1 MQNAQC
7 LLCLVILN
15 FYWLTACIH
24 LYNTFATE
32 STVFSV
38 CEPISLPLKCMLSC
52 EYGTCEPSSLWPALA
67 HSCSLWP
74 TLALPLAHSATITLA
89 HSGSLWLSQA
99 LIRFLLGSLRRSCI
113 APVYPAL
120 KMMTVWW
127 RWLNQNHDHGKQF
140 WSAPQRGCTRCWSGL
155 GQRGSPEKQRSQ
167 SFEEKKYWEDPKY
180 VKPCKADLKTRI
192 NVLQTWFDC

>member
-1 MQNAQC
+1 M
-7 LLCLVILN
+7 
-15 FYWLTACIH
+15 TCIV
-24 LYNTFATE
+24 L
-32 STVFSV
+32 SV
-38 CEPISLPLKCMLSC
+38 CEPISLPLSCMMSC
-52 EYGTCEPSSLWPALA
+52 EHGTCEPSSLWLALA
-67 HSCSLWP
+67 HSCSFWP
-74 TLALPLAHSATITLA
+74 TLALPLAHSVTVTLA
-89 HSGSLWLSQA
+89 HFGWLWLSQA
-99 LIRFLLGSLRRSCI
+99 LIRFLLGSLHCSCI

-140 WSAPQRGCTRCWSGL
+140 WSAPQRGCTRCWSGRD
-155 GQRGSPEKQRSQ
+155 QRGSPEKQRSQ